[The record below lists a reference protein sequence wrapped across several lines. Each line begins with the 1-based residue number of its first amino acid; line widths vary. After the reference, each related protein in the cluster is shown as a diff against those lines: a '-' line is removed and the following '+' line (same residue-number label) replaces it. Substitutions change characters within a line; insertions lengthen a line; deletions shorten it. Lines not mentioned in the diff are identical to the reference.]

1 MGTKIVKIEKEV
13 PRKTYIQGNFI
24 GKYYGQL
31 NKEQDPFSISKI
43 YDISIYEGK
52 IFNVVNEVQNFET
65 INESIY
71 NDIQSDIQ
79 IEQRSFEEV
88 ACFPGKVSFGVD
100 GYKLSINS
108 PKLENVRIK
117 DVVKEG
123 SQTFGTIYCKVSGY
137 LLDSTTEEEEIEI
150 ETCDGCNRAVEECDC
165 PKPILAEIDL
175 PPREP
180 SFPRSSNGNSDSSFG
195 CLEFF
200 GILAALI
207 ILISFG
213 LPGFFFL
220 LLLGLLYLIG
230 NSNLLSKLFSWL
242 AYIALAI
249 FFLAVFFAV
258 IDDCTGSTG
267 NKTFI
272 KSEPRPSPTIGH
284 PRQKTVQPLDNGTL
298 EKTDAKKTDP
308 IPVDSTPALAD
319 QSVYICNGNY
329 SERYHLTPY
338 CRGLSNCRATIS
350 SISRDEARN
359 IGRTLCGWED

>member
-1 MGTKIVKIEKEV
+1 M
-13 PRKTYIQGNFI
+13 
-24 GKYYGQL
+24 

-52 IFNVVNEVQNFET
+52 IFSVVNEVENFEA

-71 NDIQSDIQ
+71 HSIQSDIQ

-88 ACFPGKVSFGVD
+88 ACFPSKVRLGVD

-108 PKLENVRIK
+108 PKLENIRIQ

-137 LLDSTTEEEEIEI
+137 LLDSILEEEEIEI
-150 ETCDGCNRAVEECDC
+150 ETCDGCNRAIEECDC
-165 PKPILAEIDL
+165 PKPVLTDIDL
-175 PPREP
+175 PPIRP
-180 SFPRSSNGNSDSSFG
+180 PFPGPFNRNSDSSFG

-207 ILISFG
+207 ILISIG

-220 LLLGLLYLIG
+220 LLIGLLYFIG
-230 NSNLLSKLFSWL
+230 RSNLLSKVFSWL

-249 FFLAVFFAV
+249 FFIAVIFAV
-258 IDDCTGSTG
+258 INDCNGSTG
-267 NKTFI
+267 NKAFI
-272 KSEPRPSPTIGH
+272 EPEPRPSPTIGH
-284 PRQKTVQPLDNGTL
+284 PRQETVQPLDNGTL
-298 EKTDAKKTDP
+298 EKTDAKKSDP
-308 IPVDSTPALAD
+308 IPVDPTPALAD
-319 QSVYICNGNY
+319 QSVYVCNGNY

-350 SISRDEARN
+350 SISKDEARN